1 MSYPNR
7 RKDLLRPKTLSGAIL
22 ISIIIPAHN
31 EETVI
36 TAALKELIA
45 GAVSG
50 NFEVIVVCNGCTD
63 KTAEIVTSFGD
74 AIKCIETPVPSKA
87 NALNLGDAVAKGFPR
102 FYQDADVVLSQ
113 EAIRQIAEVLQSGKY
128 FAAAPVMRM
137 DFRNA
142 SWTVRSFYEV
152 WQQLPYVKAGLV
164 GVGVYA
170 LSQAG
175 RERFKKFPDIIAD
188 DRFIRALFEED
199 ERTVVMTCYSVIR
212 APSTLAALVKIKT
225 RSRLGGY
232 EFERKFPELLN
243 NEKKNYGLA
252 VWQSLKRFKIKPAL
266 FIYLGV
272 NLLCRVRAKWQLNHN
287 MVNVWERDETS
298 RTIPDGRKTP
308 SSRK

>member
-1 MSYPNR
+1 
-7 RKDLLRPKTLSGAIL
+7 L

-31 EETVI
+31 EEKVI
-36 TAALKELIA
+36 ATALKELIT
-45 GAVSG
+45 GTESG
-50 NFEVIVVCNGCTD
+50 EFEVIVVCNGCTD
-63 KTAEIVTSFGD
+63 KTAEVVTSFGD

-87 NALNLGDAVAKGFPR
+87 NALNLGDAEASGFPR
-102 FYQDADVVLSQ
+102 FYQDADVILSM
-113 EAIRQIAEVLQSGKY
+113 EAIQQIAKVLQSGKCI
-128 FAAAPVMRM
+128 AAAPAMRM

-164 GVGVYA
+164 GVGIYA
-170 LSQAG
+170 LSKKG
-175 RERFKKFPDIIAD
+175 RERFEKIPDIIAD
-188 DRFIRALFEED
+188 DRFIRALFQED
-199 ERTVVMTCYSVIR
+199 ERTVVMTCYSVVR
-212 APSTLAALVKIKT
+212 APATLAALVKIKT

-243 NEKKNYGLA
+243 NERKNYGLA
-252 VWQSLKRFKIKPAL
+252 IWQSLKRFKIKPAM

-272 NLLCRVRAKWQLNHN
+272 NLFCRARAKWQLNHN

-298 RTIPDGRKTP
+298 RTISDGEKTP

>member
-1 MSYPNR
+1 MT
-7 RKDLLRPKTLSGAIL
+7 DI

-31 EETVI
+31 EEKVI
-36 TAALKELIA
+36 ASALNPLVGAANNGTIEI
-45 GAVSG
+45 
-50 NFEVIVVCNGCTD
+50 IVVCNGCTD
-63 KTAEIVTSFGD
+63 KTVEVVASFGN

-87 NALNLGDAVAKGFPR
+87 NALNLGDAEAKGFPR
-102 FYQDADVVLSQ
+102 FYQDADVVLSLNT
-113 EAIRQIAEVLQSGKY
+113 IRQIAQVLQAGK
-128 FAAAPVMRM
+128 FLAAAPAMRM

-142 SWTVRSFYEV
+142 SWLVRSYYEV

-170 LSQAG
+170 LSKKG
-175 RERFKKFPDIIAD
+175 RERFQKIPDIIAD
-188 DRFIRALFEED
+188 DRFIRALFQED
-199 ERTVVMTCYSVIR
+199 ERTVVMTCYSVVR
-212 APSTLAALVKIKT
+212 APATIGALVKIKT

-252 VWQSLKRFKIKPAL
+252 IWQSLKRFKIKPAL

-272 NLLCRVRAKWQLNHN
+272 NLFCRMRAKWQLNHN

-298 RTIPDGRKTP
+298 RTISDGRKTP
-308 SSRK
+308 SMRK

>member
-1 MSYPNR
+1 
-7 RKDLLRPKTLSGAIL
+7 L

-36 TAALKELIA
+36 AAALKELIA
-45 GAVSG
+45 GAESG
-50 NFEVIVVCNGCTD
+50 EFEVIVVCNGCTD
-63 KTAEIVTSFGD
+63 KTAEVVTSFGD

-87 NALNLGDAVAKGFPR
+87 NALNLGDAEAKGFPR

-113 EAIRQIAEVLQSGKY
+113 EAIRQIAEVLQSGQY
-128 FAAAPVMRM
+128 LAAAPAMRM

-142 SWTVRSFYEV
+142 SWTVCSFYEV
-152 WQQLPYVKAGLV
+152 WQQLPYVKEGLI

-175 RERFKKFPDIIAD
+175 RERFRHFPDIIAD
-188 DRFIRALFEED
+188 DRFIRALFKEN
-199 ERTVVMTCYSVIR
+199 ERAVVKTCYSLVK
-212 APSTLAALVKIKT
+212 APTTLGSLLKIKT

-232 EFERKFPELLN
+232 EFSRKFPELLS
-243 NEKKNYGLA
+243 NERKDYGVA
-252 VWQSLKRFKIKPAL
+252 IWQSLKRFKIKPAL

-272 NLLCRVRAKWQLNHN
+272 NLFCRMRAKWQLNHN

-298 RTIPDGRKTP
+298 RTISDGEKTP